1 MARKITPSQ
10 LRRQLKQAQSEQ
22 KRAVDKY
29 NQEVRRHN
37 RKVDKA
43 VNQHNS
49 EVRKHNAR
57 VRANRRKVASEL
69 NKLRSGST
77 TVRYQTLRSSTLALH
92 THYES
97 LELREEEFDDLHNGA
112 YFLDLSEKENA
123 NSLEASNVLE
133 SDEASA
139 PVIDPSKLV
148 ESEITDELSSI
159 SSELDNRWRG
169 ALFSLNPSNPDAAR
183 HFCTSAR
190 EVFVQILET
199 RAPDDAVLA
208 QDPECEK
215 TNRNLPT
222 RRSKIKYIL
231 VNAGILNDAAVD
243 FVDEDVRN
251 VLQLFRIFNDG
262 THGSSGH
269 YNLNKLLTIKNRVE
283 SGILYLSKIRS
294 SS

>member
-10 LRRQLKQAQSEQ
+10 LRRQLRQDQSEQ

-49 EVRKHNAR
+49 EVRRHNAR

-77 TVRYQTLRSSTLALH
+77 TVRYQTLRSSTLALN

-97 LELREEEFDDLHNGA
+97 LELREQEFDDLHNGA

-139 PVIDPSKLV
+139 PVIDPSELV

-159 SSELDNRWRG
+159 SIELDNRWRG

-215 TNRNLPT
+215 TDRNLPT
-222 RRSKIKYIL
+222 RKSKIKYTL

-262 THGSSGH
+262 THGSSGR